1 MNDKFLRFTVFIIA
15 AVLHLV
21 VILFLVFDTQRAAQ
35 TENENARVMKL
46 TDLDELPPP
55 PPPPERQEIPQVEE
69 IAETM
74 IETDTPP
81 VQEIV
86 AAGTIIT
93 PQTEPEEEVYLLAHQ
108 VSTTPKFD
116 DEKIM
121 AALVYPS
128 IALRSGI
135 EGRVFLDLFVD
146 RTGTIQSITIM
157 LEDPKDRGFGE
168 AAVRAFTGIKGIP
181 ATANGEPVSCR
192 YRYPVTF
199 RIR

>member
-1 MNDKFLRFTVFIIA
+1 MNEKLLRLTVFIIA

-35 TENENARVMKL
+35 TENENARIMKL

-86 AAGTIIT
+86 AAGTIT
-93 PQTEPEEEVYLLAHQ
+93 TQVQVEPEEVYLLAHQ
-108 VSTTPKFD
+108 ISTPPQFD
-116 DEKIM
+116 FNAIE
-121 AALVYPS
+121 ATLVYPP
-128 IALRSGI
+128 IALRSGR
-135 EGRVFLDLFVD
+135 EGRVILDLFVD
-146 RTGTIQSITIM
+146 RTGIVKSIIIM
-157 LEDPKDRGFGE
+157 REEPEGMGFGE
-168 AAVRAFTGIKGIP
+168 AAVRAFTGVKGIP
-181 ATANGEPVSCR
+181 ATANGEPVSTR